1 MIVQLGWKK
10 RYIYHKSKSWTSQ
23 SLILCYC
30 ECTAK
35 MVSQVT
41 IYLKQPEN
49 CDQFEILQ
57 FSIVDRDHFSGTNV
71 YQWFS
76 ENIYQKWNKFQI
88 WDFFFQNWSN
98 VGHMRLCQ
106 KSFKIQYIFE
116 KFLRK
121 VNRHNTS
128 DFWIQKFFWLG
139 PFFDLFLNLMDR
151 KNAPS
156 QKSC

>member
-1 MIVQLGWKK
+1 MYMYLTNIFTVYIREGPVVENQEATQIFIKYMYDIVL
-10 RYIYHKSKSWTSQ
+10 
-23 SLILCYC
+23 
-30 ECTAK
+30 
-35 MVSQVT
+35 
-41 IYLKQPEN
+41 
-49 CDQFEILQ
+49 EISFLDIN
-57 FSIVDRDHFSGTNV
+57 S
-71 YQWFS
+71 
-76 ENIYQKWNKFQI
+76 
-88 WDFFFQNWSN
+88 QNWID

-121 VNRHNTS
+121 VNRHDTS